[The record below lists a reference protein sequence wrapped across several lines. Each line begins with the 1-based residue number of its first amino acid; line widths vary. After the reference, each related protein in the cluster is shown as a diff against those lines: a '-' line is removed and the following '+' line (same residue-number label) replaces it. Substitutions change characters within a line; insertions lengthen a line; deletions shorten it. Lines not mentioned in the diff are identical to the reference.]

1 MTSFIALFSAAAS
14 PSLSLPLPGAT
25 ASEAAVSASTTASP
39 APAGLV
45 LAVVVPGLVV
55 VGALELG
62 DLGLGPLQL
71 LPHVSNGPLG
81 GLSQELLVVR
91 RRSTGAGV
99 GCARLN
105 KLFEGSLQFSC
116 GRERSDRVQD
126 PAQVN
131 SEENLGVQPGKLKFC
146 RREQGLGH

>member
-1 MTSFIALFSAAAS
+1 M
-14 PSLSLPLPGAT
+14 
-25 ASEAAVSASTTASP
+25 
-39 APAGLV
+39 
-45 LAVVVPGLVV
+45 AVVGPGPVV
-55 VGALELG
+55 VGALEVV
-62 DLGLGPLQL
+62 DLGLGPLQF

-116 GRERSDRVQD
+116 GGERSDRVQD
-126 PAQVN
+126 PAQVDG
-131 SEENLGVQPGKLKFC
+131 EEDLGVQPGKLKFW
-146 RREQGLGH
+146 RREQRLER